1 MLKLNRSRDLFP
13 LGENPLPA
21 PRPAMDPT
29 STRRGFL
36 RQLVFSQ
43 RATVES
49 TGATTLV
56 CIFLRGGADTLN
68 MLVPCG
74 DDDYYRNRPT
84 LSIARPGKAK
94 DSAIRLDDF
103 YGFHPKMAPLES
115 IYKDG
120 RLGIAQAVG
129 SDNPTGSHFEAQ
141 DQIEHG
147 ESYGNNLG
155 GGWLG
160 RHLRSRATSNDSP
173 LAGIA
178 IGASMPESLRGAPG
192 ASALRSLDDMQL
204 PIASGNPEAISRAL
218 SKMYE
223 AEVGIIG
230 RQGKETLNLLHR
242 VEQLRGKPYAPAAGA
257 QYPNDEFGAGLREIA
272 RIVKANLGLEV
283 ACIDLGGWD
292 THFFQGTSNGLQAG
306 NIDSLSQ
313 GLAAFD
319 ADLKGYRDRVTTIAM
334 TEFGRRLY
342 ENGSAGTDHG
352 RGFAF
357 FAMGEK
363 INGGKIHGQWPG
375 LKEEPSLP
383 GPGGMEVTI
392 DYRSALSE
400 ILVGGIGNVKIDEVF
415 PGFQPQP
422 VGICDAKQG
431 AHSA

>member
-1 MLKLNRSRDLFP
+1 MLKLNRSRHFLP
-13 LGENPLPA
+13 LAENPLPA
-21 PRPAMDPT
+21 PPSPAEPQ

-36 RQLVFSQ
+36 TKLVFSQ
-43 RATVES
+43 SPAVERP
-49 TGATTLV
+49 GAATLV

-68 MLVPCG
+68 MLVPFG

-84 LSIARPGKAK
+84 LSIAAPGKGK

-103 YGFHPKMAPLES
+103 YGLHPKMAPLES
-115 IYKDG
+115 VFKEG

-129 SDNPTGSHFEAQ
+129 SDNPTGSHFDAQ

-160 RHLRSRATSNDSP
+160 RHLRSRSAGNDSP

-178 IGASMPESLRGAPG
+178 IGATLPESLRGAPG
-192 ASALRSLDDMQL
+192 ASALRSLDEMQL
-204 PIASGNPEAISRAL
+204 PVSSGNPQAISRAL
-218 SKMYE
+218 SQMYE

-230 RQGKETLNLLHR
+230 RQGKETLDLLRR
-242 VEQLRGKPYAPAAGA
+242 VERLRGKPYTPAEGA
-257 QYPNDEFGAGLREIA
+257 LYPSDEFGAGLREIA

-306 NIDSLSQ
+306 NIDSLSR

-319 ADLKGYRDRVTTIAM
+319 ADLQGYRDRVTTIAM

-363 INGGKIHGQWPG
+363 INGGKIHGTWPG

-383 GPGGMEVTI
+383 GPGGMEVKI
-392 DYRSALSE
+392 DYRSVLGE
-400 ILVGGIGNVKIDEVF
+400 ILSAGIGARKIDQVF

-422 VGICDAKQG
+422 IGIIRAI
-431 AHSA
+431 